1 MKAEAASA
9 GGTVS
14 VLGTQVTIFF
24 GLRKYIFDSIRGYL
38 TVTDGGA
45 LDELGLGIMLLDE
58 RILWAVYE

>member
-24 GLRKYIFDSIRGYL
+24 GLRKYLI
-38 TVTDGGA
+38 
-45 LDELGLGIMLLDE
+45 
-58 RILWAVYE
+58 VYVAIIP